1 MYLEMVGYK
10 TDEIRAGDSNHGIVS
25 VCDGLGTRHIQLHL
39 GLMVVN
45 PESVFFAIE
54 SKERTIQEITIL
66 IGNIYADEVRAATY
80 ITMEDAYFELRRALL
95 HTIYLYIAH

>member
-39 GLMVVN
+39 GFMVIDS
-45 PESVFFAIE
+45 ECVFLAIE

-66 IGNIYADEVRAATY
+66 IGDVNADIIRAATY
-80 ITMEDAYFELRRALL
+80 ITMEDAYFELCRALL